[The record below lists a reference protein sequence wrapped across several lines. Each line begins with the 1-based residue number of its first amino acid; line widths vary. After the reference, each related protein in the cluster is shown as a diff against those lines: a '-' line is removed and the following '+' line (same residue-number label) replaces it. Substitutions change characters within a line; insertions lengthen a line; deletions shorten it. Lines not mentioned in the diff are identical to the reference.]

1 MQVQDLQRATFLNQ
15 GRIFVSQDIWKCRIW
30 PKAYFWALTA
40 ACFDSFQSL
49 SPTYHSPTIH
59 PLTFSKELL
68 WDACNRN
75 PENKCNST
83 LIFLTEGRGE
93 IEACTFSFSI
103 LFFSLFKL
111 PQKSSQFIKG
121 SIYSISH
128 IPLRNCFNVQKMF
141 LFNKLLKTSVNRTV
155 TEKVFCS
162 STRQ

>member
-103 LFFSLFKL
+103 LFFFPVQTPTKIIPIHKRIYLLHFTHSLK
-111 PQKSSQFIKG
+111 
-121 SIYSISH
+121 
-128 IPLRNCFNVQKMF
+128 
-141 LFNKLLKTSVNRTV
+141 KLLQRS
-155 TEKVFCS
+155 EDVFI
-162 STRQ
+162 